1 MRLDE
6 PGARWQQLFRDYWPA
21 YRAWFLKQGE
31 GSRPSLA
38 ECRTALQT
46 HMPEL
51 IGVWENLTRLT
62 GGDELAARM
71 LSLYRPPPYIFGCS
85 QAVWT
90 RDEPFLVRNYDYSP
104 NLSEGVILR
113 SQWNGTALL
122 GMNDCLWGLVDGMNE
137 HGLVLSLT
145 YGGREASGDGFGIPL
160 LLRYALERART
171 AEEAA
176 EILRRTPSHMPYNLI
191 ALDGQG
197 NHLRIELAPDR
208 EPLVSAEPVS
218 TNHQAGPPN
227 TDYAA
232 RVKTVERAE
241 LLTRKLADGAE
252 MAEDFIERFSQEPLF
267 ATDHASAFGTI
278 YTAVYRPRSRSVDY
292 IWPGFIS
299 KQSIADFREGEAL
312 ILYGDDARLD
322 MAPQDWS
329 WQAPAGTQAEDW
341 RRYIPAEVGDWQKYL
356 PAFLRE

>member
-1 MRLDE
+1 M
-6 PGARWQQLFRDYWPA
+6 
-21 YRAWFLKQGE
+21 
-31 GSRPSLA
+31 
-38 ECRTALQT
+38 
-46 HMPEL
+46 
-51 IGVWENLTRLT
+51 
-62 GGDELAARM
+62 
-71 LSLYRPPPYIFGCS
+71 
-85 QAVWT
+85 
-90 RDEPFLVRNYDYSP
+90 
-104 NLSEGVILR
+104 ILR

-145 YGGREASGDGFGIPL
+145 YGGREVSGDGFGIPL

-176 EILRRTPSHMPYNLI
+176 EILRRTPSHIPDNLI
-191 ALDGQG
+191 ALDEQG

-208 EPLVSAEPVS
+208 EPLVSEEPVS
-218 TNHQAGPPN
+218 TNHQAGLPN
-227 TDYAA
+227 ADYAA
-232 RVKTVERAE
+232 RVKTVERSE
-241 LLTRKLADGAE
+241 LLTRKLAVGAA
-252 MAEDFIERFSQEPLF
+252 MAEDFIERFSQEPLY